1 MKAVRLPTPLAP
13 LPRREGGTDD
23 LAPRPPVKSAS
34 PPGPLSLRERGGT
47 ATAHCKA
54 LMLVGLWLVLGA
66 GAWGDS
72 LYGTGTFFGSLF
84 SDRKA
89 TKVGDV
95 LQVIIEE
102 NASATHSAERSNQMT
117 TQSSIGPGGGKLG
130 FLPLWS
136 YGGSSQSS
144 AQAGASRTE
153 SFAGRVSVTVKGTTP
168 AGNLLIEGERAV
180 QVNRDLQKIK
190 LTGEVRPQ
198 DVLRDNTVLSSAVAN
213 AHIEYEG
220 SDPGK
225 PGSKVGIVTGLLHW
239 LF

>member
-1 MKAVRLPTPLAP
+1 MVMLA
-13 LPRREGGTDD
+13 LWMA
-23 LAPRPPVKSAS
+23 LA
-34 PPGPLSLRERGGT
+34 
-47 ATAHCKA
+47 
-54 LMLVGLWLVLGA
+54 A
-66 GAWGDS
+66 GAQADS
-72 LYGTGTFFGSLF
+72 LYGTGAFFGSLF

-89 TKVGDV
+89 LKAGDV
-95 LQVIIEE
+95 LQVIIVES
-102 NASATHSAERSNQMT
+102 ASATHTAARNNNVS
-117 TQSSIGPGGGKLG
+117 TQSSIGPGAGKLG
-130 FLPLWS
+130 FLPLWG
-136 YGGSSQSS
+136 YNGSSQSS
-144 AQAGASRTE
+144 ASGDASRTE
-153 SFAGRVSVTVKGTTP
+153 SFVGRVSVTVKGVSP

-190 LTGEVRPQ
+190 LRGEVRPQ